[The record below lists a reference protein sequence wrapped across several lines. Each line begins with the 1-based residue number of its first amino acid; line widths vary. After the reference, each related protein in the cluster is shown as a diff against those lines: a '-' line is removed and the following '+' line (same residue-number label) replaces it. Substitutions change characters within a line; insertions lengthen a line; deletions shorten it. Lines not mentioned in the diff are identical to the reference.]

1 MNIERAAVVGA
12 GVMGAGIAAHIANAG
27 IPVALLDIVP
37 DNAANRNQIAE
48 QAIAK
53 MLAAQPSPLMHPN
66 NVRLISPGNI
76 EDDLGRLAEADW
88 IVEAVLEDPDIK
100 RNLYRQLEA
109 VCRSDALISSNT
121 STLPLKVLTL
131 QQSESFKRRFM
142 ITHFFN
148 PPRYMRLLE
157 LIAPPDIAPD
167 LFDAVATFADLR
179 LGKGCVTCKDT
190 PGFIANRIGTFW
202 IQTALLEA
210 IANNLTVEEC
220 DAAMALFGIPKTGV
234 FGLLDLVG
242 LDLMPHV
249 LSGFKQ
255 SLPAKDRLRA
265 IGAVPPLLSAMIEK
279 GYTGRKGL
287 GGFYRL
293 KPDADTKI
301 KEAIDLQTGDYR
313 ISEKY
318 RIDGVSHRPEDLKKF
333 LSGGEALNRYAWRV
347 WSDTLSYAASLIPEI
362 ADDPLAIDTAMRLGY
377 NWRYGP
383 FELLDRLG
391 VDWFVERLQEKHQ
404 PIPYLLADRQGL
416 YRTDKQ
422 GVLECKDEELRYRP
436 IHRPEGM
443 LSLGDIKR
451 RAAPLL
457 ENASASLWDIGDGI
471 VCLEFHS
478 KMNTLDP
485 DSLNLIQQSIGVVRD
500 NFEGMV
506 IHNEAE
512 HFSAGANLTL
522 LAPALMRQDWDAV
535 AQIVELGQQTYQALK
550 YAPFPVVG
558 APSGLALGG
567 GCEILLHCDAVQAH
581 AELYTGLVET
591 GVGLVPGW
599 GGCKELL
606 RRWLSLPNRP
616 GGPMPA
622 ISQAFETIALAK
634 TSKSALLAKELL
646 YLSEHDG
653 ITMNKDRLL
662 ADAKAR
668 VLTMIAD
675 YRPPEPYF
683 YYLPGASARAA
694 LDIAVRNLT
703 LSGKATAYDREIAG
717 QLAFVL
723 SGGDTDSLDPIS
735 EQDMLN
741 LERQAFLHLVKQ
753 PGTAARLEHMLKTG
767 KPLRN

>member
-1 MNIERAAVVGA
+1 MIIEQTAVIGA

-27 IPVALLDIVP
+27 VPVLLLDIVP
-37 DNAANRNQIAE
+37 DNAKNRNQIAE
-48 QAIAK
+48 QALAK
-53 MLAAQPSPLMHPN
+53 MLAAEPSPLMHPN
-66 NVRLISPGNI
+66 NVRLITPGNI
-76 EDDLGRLAEADW
+76 EDDLSRLAEVDW
-88 IVEAVLEDPDIK
+88 IIEAVREDPDIK
-100 RNLYRQLEA
+100 RSLYRQLET
-109 VCRSDALISSNT
+109 VCRPDTLISSNT
-121 STLPLKVLTL
+121 STLMLSVLTL
-131 QQSESFKRRFM
+131 EQSENFKRRFM

-157 LIAPPDIAPD
+157 LIAPPDIDPD
-167 LFDAVATFADLR
+167 LFDAVAAFADLR

-210 IANNLTVEEC
+210 IASNLTVEQC
-220 DAAMALFGIPKTGV
+220 DAAMTLFGIPKTGV

-249 LSGFKQ
+249 LSSFKQ

-265 IGAVPPLLSAMIEK
+265 IGAVPPLLRAMIEK

-293 KPDADTKI
+293 KPEADTKT

-313 ISEKY
+313 ISEKF
-318 RIDGVSHRPEDLKKF
+318 RIDGVSHSPEDLKKF
-333 LSGGEALNRYAWRV
+333 LSGDEALNRYAWRV
-347 WSDTLSYAASLIPEI
+347 WSDTLSYAACLIPEI
-362 ADDPLAIDTAMRLGY
+362 ADDPLAVDTAMRLGY

-404 PIPYLLADRQGL
+404 PIPYLLADRQSL
-416 YRTDKQ
+416 YRTEQ
-422 GVLECKDEELRYRP
+422 GVLECKDEEHRYRP
-436 IHRPEGM
+436 IRRPEGM

-451 RAAPLL
+451 SASPLL

-471 VCLEFHS
+471 VCLEFHC
-478 KMNTLDP
+478 KMNTLAP
-485 DSLNLIQQSIGVVRD
+485 DSLSLIRQSID
-500 NFEGMV
+500 IAKENFEGMV

-512 HFSAGANLTL
+512 YFSAGANLTL

-567 GCEILLHCDAVQAH
+567 GCEILLHYDAVQAH

-606 RRWLSLPNRP
+606 RRWLSLPNLP

-634 TSKSALLAKELL
+634 TSTSALLAKELL

-668 VLTMIAD
+668 ALAMIAD
-675 YRPPEPYF
+675 YRPPEPYV

-694 LDIAVRNLT
+694 LEIAVRNLS
-703 LSGKATAYDREIAG
+703 LSGKASAYDREIAG

-723 SGGDTDSLDPIS
+723 SGGDTDSLDPLS

-753 PGTAARLEHMLKTG
+753 PGTVARLEHMLKTG